1 MFFLSSK
8 KTNEINSTLGTIV
21 VKSNFLVRFFGKIED
36 TKKDISKLTDL
47 LEKGK
52 NYSNSIVGFYT
63 FQHLLS
69 ILQDVYGRRKELF
82 S

>member
-1 MFFLSSK
+1 MSSILPKNELGNLNFYPILLGQNFF
-8 KTNEINSTLGTIV
+8 
-21 VKSNFLVRFFGKIED
+21 VRFFGRIED

-47 LEKGK
+47 YYKDK
-52 NYSNSIVGFYT
+52 NSIVGFDT
-63 FQHLLS
+63 FQHLFL